1 MATWCKAIS
10 IKELQSGDDIGLL
23 KENSASL
30 SSEDKEKILE
40 ASSIIRRVLDS
51 EIGAGL

>member
-1 MATWCKAIS
+1 M
-10 IKELQSGDDIGLL
+10 ELQLGDDIERL
-23 KENSASL
+23 KENFASL